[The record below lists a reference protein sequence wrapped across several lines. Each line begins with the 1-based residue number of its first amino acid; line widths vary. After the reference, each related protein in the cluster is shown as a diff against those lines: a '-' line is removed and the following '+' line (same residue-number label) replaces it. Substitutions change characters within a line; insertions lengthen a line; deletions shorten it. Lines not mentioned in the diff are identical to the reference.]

1 MCQKGGEPNSFA
13 RKVAAHATVDIV
25 RDVANAPKQVRLPP
39 FLMPVTDLL
48 LSFPSRSESMHLF
61 CVLKVSAQE
70 VSSPK
75 AARHHGVFAL
85 ISLKSRVI

>member
-1 MCQKGGEPNSFA
+1 M
-13 RKVAAHATVDIV
+13 DIV

-61 CVLKVSAQE
+61 YVLKVSKRK

-75 AARHHGVFAL
+75 ATIYHGFFAL
-85 ISLKSRVI
+85 IWLKSRVF